1 MATETNVDVTK
12 LEFTPVMAQQCRR
25 AGRNV
30 PCPQGSGRKVKFCP
44 CPVLHPAHEDDV
56 PWDVEKT
63 VGEDMAVFMLAPR
76 FSDALPPAWENFT
89 DGDAWPG
96 SMQTLFTTKDQF
108 TIARYVDWFLRA
120 WPLPRYGGKTPAELF
135 ASERADR
142 IGPAGRRAAAA
153 YAASTPALVRTE
165 EYVPGTRM
173 VVTNLLTG
181 TREEALLTSDMQM
194 PEEIGVGWVLWSF
207 YHTLN
212 GMARVSPAAVA
223 LPPEGEATML
233 SAVREAVGDAPTTAT
248 LRAAF
253 PALVR
258 RGAALR
264 KEIDDATG
272 PKWRHAV
279 YTTDA
284 QETVVKLLTANDLFT
299 PYEGAMEFPRAT
311 TAFAWPITDGAGDD
325 TTGERFVAIGA
336 GRVVL
341 AATGSDLLARSRPE
355 LEGELSG
362 LATFLAESTESAAT
376 LLRRSWKPGTAET
389 EPEAAG
395 GVDEQTEDAM
405 ETKSEATG
413 NAGKQIGDNE
423 DDGAHD
429 VTPEGAPLTPAAAID
444 ETEDPDADP
453 NA

>member
-1 MATETNVDVTK
+1 MQEDRLATETNIDVTT

-30 PCPQGSGRKVKFCP
+30 LCPQGSGRKVKFCP
-44 CPVLHPAHEDDV
+44 CPMLHPAHEDDV
-56 PWDVEKT
+56 PWEVEKT

-89 DGDAWPG
+89 DGDPWPG
-96 SMQTLFTTKDQF
+96 SMQTLFTTRDQF

-120 WPLPRYGGKTPAELF
+120 WPLPRYSGKTPAELF

-153 YAASTPALVRTE
+153 YAASTPALVRIE
-165 EYVPGTRM
+165 EYVPGVRM
-173 VVTNLLTG
+173 VVTNLLTNH
-181 TREEALLTSDMQM
+181 REEALLTTDMQM

-233 SAVREAVGDAPTTAT
+233 SAVREAVGDAPTVAT
-248 LRAAF
+248 LRTAF

-279 YTTDA
+279 YTTEA
-284 QETVVKLLTANDLFT
+284 QETVV
-299 PYEGAMEFPRAT
+299 
-311 TAFAWPITDGAGDD
+311 
-325 TTGERFVAIGA
+325 
-336 GRVVL
+336 
-341 AATGSDLLARSRPE
+341 
-355 LEGELSG
+355 
-362 LATFLAESTESAAT
+362 
-376 LLRRSWKPGTAET
+376 
-389 EPEAAG
+389 
-395 GVDEQTEDAM
+395 
-405 ETKSEATG
+405 
-413 NAGKQIGDNE
+413 
-423 DDGAHD
+423 
-429 VTPEGAPLTPAAAID
+429 
-444 ETEDPDADP
+444 
-453 NA
+453 